1 MKLGGGA
8 RSYNSSL
15 TSLHCLKLVLEGM
28 VPGLGAFDLLLPVF
42 LESPSVGLREE
53 GLWGEI
59 EGELSGVRSC
69 QVVSDCVKWYHIV
82 SSGIILCQVCVKW
95 CQIANLGSFDD

>member
-69 QVVSDCVKWYHIV
+69 QVVSDCVKCVSYCVKWYHIV
-82 SSGIILCQVCVKW
+82 SSVCQVVSDCKPW
-95 CQIANLGSFDD
+95 KL